1 MHTQKRNFRKSEEG
15 GEKLRDRAQRKV
27 QSGQGCFTD
36 PVYFLLQL
44 WFLDSIAASLDHRE
58 GPMIIHREKQ
68 NKTKRANEL
77 ACEGIRFSSLF
88 AAGDVSR
95 RTRRNGCFRR
105 LQMNKRTRYF
115 SILFFG
121 NEERRVCRNKP
132 VTLSAIATP
141 NLERCLVR
149 SLEGYCHFRER
160 VTRTVLTLFL
170 RCEELTKAPRVQ
182 GRRRSPDESTLRNA
196 LILSPLF
203 IYTLS
208 QKNTNCNFFLPAE
221 FIN

>member
-1 MHTQKRNFRKSEEG
+1 
-15 GEKLRDRAQRKV
+15 
-27 QSGQGCFTD
+27 
-36 PVYFLLQL
+36 
-44 WFLDSIAASLDHRE
+44 
-58 GPMIIHREKQ
+58 
-68 NKTKRANEL
+68 
-77 ACEGIRFSSLF
+77 
-88 AAGDVSR
+88 
-95 RTRRNGCFRR
+95 
-105 LQMNKRTRYF
+105 MNKRTRYF

>member
-1 MHTQKRNFRKSEEG
+1 
-15 GEKLRDRAQRKV
+15 
-27 QSGQGCFTD
+27 
-36 PVYFLLQL
+36 
-44 WFLDSIAASLDHRE
+44 
-58 GPMIIHREKQ
+58 
-68 NKTKRANEL
+68 
-77 ACEGIRFSSLF
+77 
-88 AAGDVSR
+88 
-95 RTRRNGCFRR
+95 
-105 LQMNKRTRYF
+105 MNKRTRYF

-196 LILSPLF
+196 LILSNIYLYFITEKHKLQLLF
-203 IYTLS
+203 AIRVHQLNS
-208 QKNTNCNFFLPAE
+208 PRLKVHNMP
-221 FIN
+221 

>member
-95 RTRRNGCFRR
+95 NVPSGGERGETDAFAATR
-105 LQMNKRTRYF
+105 
-115 SILFFG
+115 FG
-121 NEERRVCRNKP
+121 DCGLK
-132 VTLSAIATP
+132 
-141 NLERCLVR
+141 
-149 SLEGYCHFRER
+149 
-160 VTRTVLTLFL
+160 
-170 RCEELTKAPRVQ
+170 
-182 GRRRSPDESTLRNA
+182 
-196 LILSPLF
+196 
-203 IYTLS
+203 
-208 QKNTNCNFFLPAE
+208 
-221 FIN
+221 